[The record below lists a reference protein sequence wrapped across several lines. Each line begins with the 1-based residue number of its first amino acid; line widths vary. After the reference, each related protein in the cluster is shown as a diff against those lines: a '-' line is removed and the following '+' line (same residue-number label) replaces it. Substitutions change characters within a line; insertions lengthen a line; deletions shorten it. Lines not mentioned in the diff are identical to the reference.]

1 MQRAN
6 TCKEV
11 LSVGHQT
18 AGLCPSLRLKHSGEP
33 LLYREVD
40 DLLSLL
46 KRDSILQNEERVGAL
61 LGNRGKSRFKVPWA
75 LHLMRLKR
83 YSQLPSRSLRLFPSK
98 WQCWVARIAEN
109 RASRQPRHYFLECLQ
124 AFCTGFRSQLR
135 TSREIAAW
143 VRKTGDQTGV
153 QRIDSVRMHD
163 RDGRRRFLDGKGRG
177 RCDHNDDVHIQANH
191 LSRKFWKSLVP
202 LSASP
207 MMPSFRAALCISA
220 FNDEILALHVTQFL
234 QPLEQRV
241 VKSLV
246 PMGDEPHPP
255 NFASL
260 LRLHCQ
266 RQRLSSPAEQPD
278 EMSSLHDYP
287 RRVI

>member
-1 MQRAN
+1 MPPS
-6 TCKEV
+6 V
-11 LSVGHQT
+11 LH
-18 AGLCPSLRLKHSGEP
+18 C
-33 LLYREVD
+33 
-40 DLLSLL
+40 
-46 KRDSILQNEERVGAL
+46 
-61 LGNRGKSRFKVPWA
+61 
-75 LHLMRLKR
+75 
-83 YSQLPSRSLRLFPSK
+83 
-98 WQCWVARIAEN
+98 
-109 RASRQPRHYFLECLQ
+109 
-124 AFCTGFRSQLR
+124 FRSQLR
-135 TSREIAAW
+135 TSGEIAAW

-191 LSRKFWKSLVP
+191 LSRKFWKSLCP
-202 LSASP
+202 
-207 MMPSFRAALCISA
+207 ALCIPA
-220 FNDEILALHVTQFL
+220 LNDEVLALHVTEFL

-246 PMGDEPHPP
+246 PMGDKPHPP

-266 RQRLSSPAEQPD
+266 RQRRSSTAEQPE

-287 RRVI
+287 RRVIKCAGVP